1 MNDLLVINL
10 EFVFFNGYFLD
21 VVVVL
26 EFNEFYLF
34 SVFMNF
40 LIESFFEELMIM
52 YDFVVMFFGMLMVC
66 VVFIFI
72 NIIFLLDIL
81 MYYIYE

>member
-1 MNDLLVINL
+1 M
-10 EFVFFNGYFLD
+10 FFNGYFLD

>member
-1 MNDLLVINL
+1 
-10 EFVFFNGYFLD
+10 
-21 VVVVL
+21 
-26 EFNEFYLF
+26 
-34 SVFMNF
+34 MNF
-40 LIESFFEELMIM
+40 LIESFFEEQMIM

-81 MYYIYE
+81 MYYIYEQCYFGFMDV